1 VLTETSAVD
10 VGNCSNR
17 YHETLRFRPID
28 TWQADS
34 GPRCRLNES
43 LTTTETVEI
52 PGELW
57 LSNPIPPSITVRLPL
72 AARPHGLKNFLLGLL
87 AFPIGALFAVAS
99 TLLSAALV
107 FGTHDIRLSVADG
120 VIFLVILPVSLF
132 GSVFLGAA
140 LTCFWDAIHSGFA
153 IEITAECLSDHRS
166 GLSVPWSSVRSARI
180 LSIGGAASIDLQLRN
195 PVATCQNPFRP
206 GVLFYRYCPKPD
218 HVIVPIGYL
227 DVRSHVLAYTILTLT
242 QWNGG
247 EAISKMPGSAFDMG
261 LKVIPQKIA

>member
-1 VLTETSAVD
+1 VIPDLSITIRVRKT
-10 VGNCSNR
+10 
-17 YHETLRFRPID
+17 
-28 TWQADS
+28 
-34 GPRCRLNES
+34 RCRLNES
-43 LTTTETVEI
+43 LTPTEAVEI

-99 TLLSAALV
+99 TLLGAALV

-120 VIFLVILPVSLF
+120 VIFLVILPISLF
-132 GSVFLGAA
+132 GSVSLLGAA
-140 LTCFWDAIHSGFA
+140 LTCFWDAIHSGSV
-153 IEITAECLSDHRS
+153 IEITAESLRDYRS

-180 LSIGGAASIDLQLRN
+180 LSIGGAASIDLQLRD
-195 PVATCQNPFRP
+195 PVTTWQNPFRP
-206 GVLFYRYCPKPD
+206 GVLFYRYRPKSD

-227 DVRSHVLAYTILTLT
+227 DVRSHILAYTILTLT

-247 EAISKMPGSAFDMG
+247 GAISKMPGPAFDMG
-261 LKVIPQKIA
+261 LKVIRNQSSLRGREPIRLGE